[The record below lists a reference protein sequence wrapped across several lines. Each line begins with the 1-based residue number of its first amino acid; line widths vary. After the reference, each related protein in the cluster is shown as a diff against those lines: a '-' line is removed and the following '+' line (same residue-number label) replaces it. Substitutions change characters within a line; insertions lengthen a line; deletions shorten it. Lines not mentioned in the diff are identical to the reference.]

1 MATTKNEKIG
11 SSLGTAALETGQKGC
26 MDDNLQAEA
35 TSDEVLLA
43 RSRAGQM
50 AAFGQLVERYQHRL
64 YNAVLRMVAN
74 ADDAQEIT
82 QDAFVRALQGLRQFR
97 GSSGFYTWLFRIGM
111 NLSINFH
118 RRRRKVQM
126 TSLSAENPLTGTQAD
141 GLAHLADSETSGPVH
156 RAQVSEE
163 HRRVLA
169 ALDRLE
175 PAARAVIVLRDIE
188 DLDYA
193 RIGHIL
199 DIPVGTVKSRI
210 ARARMTLRNML
221 LDGEEEL
228 KP

>member
-1 MATTKNEKIG
+1 MN
-11 SSLGTAALETGQKGC
+11 
-26 MDDNLQAEA
+26 DDLQAEA
-35 TSDEVLLA
+35 TSDDILLA

-50 AAFGQLVERYQHRL
+50 AAFGELVERYQHRL

-74 ADDAQEIT
+74 TDDAQEIT

-97 GSSGFYTWLFRIGM
+97 GGSGFYTWLFRIGM

-141 GLAHLADSETSGPVH
+141 GLAHLVDTETSGPVH
-156 RAQVSEE
+156 RAQVNEE

-193 RIGHIL
+193 QIGHIL

-221 LDGEEEL
+221 LDAEEEL

>member
-1 MATTKNEKIG
+1 MATTKNDKI
-11 SSLGTAALETGQKGC
+11 SPPLGTAALDIGQKGC
-26 MDDNLQAEA
+26 MCDDLQAEA
-35 TSDEVLLA
+35 TSDDVLLA

-126 TSLSAENPLTGTQAD
+126 TSLSVENPLTGTQAD
-141 GLAHLADSETSGPVH
+141 GLAHLADAETSGPAQ
-156 RAQVSEE
+156 RAQLAEE

-175 PAARAVIVLRDIE
+175 PSARAVIVLRDIE

-193 RIGHIL
+193 QIGQIL

-210 ARARMTLRNML
+210 SRARLTLRNML
-221 LDGEEEL
+221 LNDEQINA
-228 KP
+228 